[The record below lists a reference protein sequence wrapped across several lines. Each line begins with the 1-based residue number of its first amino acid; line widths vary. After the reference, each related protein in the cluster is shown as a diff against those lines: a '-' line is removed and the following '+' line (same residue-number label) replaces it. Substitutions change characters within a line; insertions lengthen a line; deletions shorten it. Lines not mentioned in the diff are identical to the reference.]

1 MKLKTLKVVSTQKN
15 VFGEHFVDR
24 TYYVIYRTLFFGLF
38 RRYLHL
44 HDFDLHFVDGSV
56 RVSWWSSLDYA
67 TTFHYQHKAEA
78 VIRDIDANPNKYF
91 Q

>member
-15 VFGEHFVDR
+15 VFGERFVDR
-24 TYYVIYRTLFFGLF
+24 TYYVICRTLFFGLF

-44 HDFDLHFVDGSV
+44 HDLHFADGSV

-67 TTFHYQHKAEA
+67 STFHYQHKAEA
-78 VIRDIDANPNKYF
+78 VIRDIEANPNKYY

>member
-15 VFGEHFVDR
+15 VFGERFVDC

-44 HDFDLHFVDGSV
+44 HDLRFADGSV

-67 TTFHYQHKAEA
+67 STFHYEHKAKA
-78 VIRDIDANPNKYF
+78 VIRDIEANPNKYF